1 MRQRR
6 YWERFVRS
14 MVLMGPLRLTH
25 PTNTQQVGFMIIF
38 LKWSRKILLAFSSD
52 ERYKKTE
59 ANLFENDS

>member
-1 MRQRR
+1 
-6 YWERFVRS
+6 

-25 PTNTQQVGFMIIF
+25 PTNTQQVGFMKIF

-59 ANLFENDS
+59 ANLFEYDN